1 MAIESLKK
9 VKQPSSSTVAKLAK
23 LYPSSSSRPMRR
35 LADTF
40 DPLQECVAL
49 PAKKAKKAACVKP
62 VTVDV
67 IVLPA
72 SHSMIVPRGKQRHT
86 LANSGRVK
94 NVQFKRTMSSLQV
107 KNAIVKI
114 FDIYFLYFFIFL
126 FMLYIYIYIYF
137 FFLILYIYFLYFL
150 FFYFSIFL
158 FFNFSIFLLFYFMY
172 VVL

>member
-49 PAKKAKKAACVKP
+49 PAKRAKKAARVKP
-62 VTVDV
+62 VTVEV

-72 SHSMIVPRGKQRHT
+72 SHSMILPRGKQRHT

-94 NVQFKRTMSSLQV
+94 NVQFKRTMSFLQV
-107 KNAIVKI
+107 KNVIVSS
-114 FDIYFLYFFIFL
+114 FPNLNMTTWEFLEVRGGKLEKSTSQEPAGEICQRRGA
-126 FMLYIYIYIYF
+126 IYIKQQVLTALVHLDMFLVGF
-137 FFLILYIYFLYFL
+137 F
-150 FFYFSIFL
+150 
-158 FFNFSIFLLFYFMY
+158 
-172 VVL
+172 